1 MVGNRVFR
9 GRTCNAGVLIDSG
22 GSRLSAHCP
31 VSPAQQPILNRFFFT
46 KSFFWVV
53 ALAVSLLPACK
64 PPAPTGPAVGEVFP
78 ELALERLDGE
88 TATPGSFR
96 GKVLVLNVW
105 GTWCPPCRKEMPSLE
120 RLSRKVNA
128 ERIAVIGLA
137 TDTDPNLVRE
147 FLLQYRIDFP
157 MFMDPDRALATGV
170 LRVKAFP
177 ETFVVG
183 PDGRLLARV
192 TGGRDWDSPEIIAA
206 LEEAAR
212 GGRPLLDLNQGGR

>member
-1 MVGNRVFR
+1 MVPLLV
-9 GRTCNAGVLIDSG
+9 
-22 GSRLSAHCP
+22 
-31 VSPAQQPILNRFFFT
+31 
-46 KSFFWVV
+46 VV
-53 ALAVSLLPACK
+53 ALVSSCSST
-64 PPAPTGPAVGEVFP
+64 APSGPAVGQVFP
-78 ELALERLDGE
+78 ELALDRLDGE
-88 TATPGSFR
+88 ATTPGSFR

-128 ERIAVIGLA
+128 GGRIAVIGLA

-157 MFMDPDRALATGV
+157 MFMDPGRALATGV
-170 LRVKAFP
+170 LRVRAFP

-192 TGGRDWDSPEIIAA
+192 TGGRDWDSPEIVAA
-206 LEEAAR
+206 LEAVAR
-212 GGRPLLDLNQGGR
+212 GERPLLGLNQGSR

>member
-1 MVGNRVFR
+1 M
-9 GRTCNAGVLIDSG
+9 
-22 GSRLSAHCP
+22 
-31 VSPAQQPILNRFFFT
+31 
-46 KSFFWVV
+46 
-53 ALAVSLLPACK
+53 AVSLLSACK
-64 PPAPTGPAVGEVFP
+64 LPAPNGPAVGEVFP
-78 ELALERLDGE
+78 ELALDRLDGE
-88 TATPGSFR
+88 TTTPGSFR

-128 ERIAVIGLA
+128 GGRIAVIGLA

-177 ETFVVG
+177 ETFIIG
-183 PDGRLLARV
+183 PDGRLVARV
-192 TGGRDWDSPEIIAA
+192 MGVRDWDSPEVLAA
-206 LEEAAR
+206 LEAVAR
-212 GGRPLLDLNQGGR
+212 GDRPAFSLDLNQGSR